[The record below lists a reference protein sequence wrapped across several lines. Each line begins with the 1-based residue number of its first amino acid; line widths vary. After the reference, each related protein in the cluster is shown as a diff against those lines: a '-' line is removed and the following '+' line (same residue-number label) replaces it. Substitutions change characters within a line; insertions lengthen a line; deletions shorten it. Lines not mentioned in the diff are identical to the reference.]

1 MSKHTPGPWAANP
14 SNAERYSQY
23 VAPKD
28 LKSWPY
34 DVVAYIPEA
43 YGDKC
48 TFPGA
53 HMANARLIA
62 AAPDLLHALQ
72 AMTDAFLD
80 TEGTHGQHEHAAM
93 GKAYAAIARA
103 TGETA

>member
-1 MSKHTPGPWAANP
+1 MNKHTPGPWAANP

-62 AAPDLLHALQ
+62 AAPDLLEALGALTHALDEADLVHDDQ
-72 AMTDAFLD
+72 RKTFKDAI
-80 TEGTHGQHEHAAM
+80 
-93 GKAYAAIARA
+93 AAIARA